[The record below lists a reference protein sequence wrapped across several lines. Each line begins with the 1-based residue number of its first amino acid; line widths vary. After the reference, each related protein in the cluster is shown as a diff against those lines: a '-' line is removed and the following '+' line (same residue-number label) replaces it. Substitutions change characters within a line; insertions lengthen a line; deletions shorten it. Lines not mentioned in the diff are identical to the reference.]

1 MILRYFVIDTTAVI
15 SRARCAFWHL
25 FLGQINVAD
34 LADVVRLAMPARATH
49 FQYGPQEAVG
59 TLLRPH
65 ATAVLVLRDGYHVW
79 ENPGFARWLQVT
91 FMDMPCNAR
100 ERLVCRVGALFG
112 WDARRLERWADLKWV
127 QIWRG
132 DAFPFRP
139 FLPEHARLID
149 AWIRECLADPSIDTI
164 SIHCVYGKN
173 RSRAV
178 WRCAWGS
185 PSRAT
190 RMSTVGCPG

>member
-1 MILRYFVIDTTAVI
+1 MCFLASLF
-15 SRARCAFWHL
+15 RANKSGRPGGCGKIGH
-25 FLGQINVAD
+25 
-34 LADVVRLAMPARATH
+34 ARATH
-49 FQYGPQEAVG
+49 FQSGPQEAVG